1 MKIWKSHI
9 SRFYN
14 TCYQIPLQKNLINI
28 FRKKFINYWF
38 WSQKY
43 LIYTMLDIY
52 YSYYAHIMAK
62 YRILVI
68 SSISYKKWP
77 RLILYIYW
85 IMTSLKN
92 KVWGNPTKTMLQ
104 TERKSLIH
112 RNLRECW
119 GFKKEVFDHKIIFQ
133 TIYYC
138 LN

>member
-52 YSYYAHIMAK
+52 YVILCAYYGQIPHFGHIKHFLQKMAS
-62 YRILVI
+62 VN
-68 SSISYKKWP
+68 
-77 RLILYIYW
+77 LIYLLNHDFI
-85 IMTSLKN
+85 KN